1 MKESL
6 AKITAWIKAHPIPA
20 AIIGLVVVVVGYFV
34 VKSSGGNS
42 SGESIDGGTLGA
54 EESSPLI
61 GLGGG
66 DMSLGGTT
74 STGTTPESIPTSTG
88 GVAAYNDI
96 STPSA
101 AESIATY
108 GTPSDYVN
116 ESAIFSGPTPAADV
130 FNNVSKMTLAD
141 SGFTKSVSSA
151 PTNNKNYGP
160 ALVSTNTGQPAR
172 PVSGGGVAATLA
184 KVITPSKAPTLA
196 SILPAVTKPTP
207 YVAPKPSVNNLLSNA
222 LTKPATPKPAATPA
236 FNIFK
241 NIGTV
246 SGYKWDSKLKKYVRT
261 STAQPMKAY

>member
-1 MKESL
+1 MKESFK
-6 AKITAWIKAHPIPA
+6 KIAAWIKAHPIPA

-54 EESSPLI
+54 EESSPLV

-66 DMSLGGTT
+66 DMSTGSTT

-101 AESIATY
+101 AESI
-108 GTPSDYVN
+108 GTFAAPSDYIN

-141 SGFTKSVSSA
+141 SGFTRSIAQA

-160 ALVSTNTGQPAR
+160 ALVSTNTGQPVK

-207 YVAPKPSVNNLLSNA
+207 YVAPKPSVNVNSVFSGA
-222 LTKPATPKPAATPA
+222 LVGVGAKPVKPA

-241 NIGTV
+241 NIGNV
-246 SGYKWDSKLKKYVRT
+246 SGYKWDSKLKKYVKT
-261 STAQPMKAY
+261 STAQPLKAY

>member
-54 EESSPLI
+54 EEASPLV

-66 DMSLGGTT
+66 DMSTGSSTT

-101 AESIATY
+101 AESI
-108 GTPSDYVN
+108 GTFGGPSSYVN
-116 ESAIFSGPTPAADV
+116 ESVIFSGPTSAAEV
-130 FNNVSKMTLAD
+130 FNNIAKSTLAD
-141 SGFTKSVSSA
+141 SGFTRSVAQA
-151 PTNNKNYGP
+151 PTGNKNYGP
-160 ALVSTNTGQPAR
+160 ALVSTNTGQPVK

-184 KVITPSKAPTLA
+184 KLTVPIKAPTLA
-196 SILPAVTKPTP
+196 SIKPAVTKPTP
-207 YVAPKPSVNNLLSNA
+207 YAAPKPSVNTIFSNA
-222 LTKPATPKPAATPA
+222 LTKPATPRFDVLKYVG
-236 FNIFK
+236 N
-241 NIGTV
+241 V
-246 SGYKWDSKLKKYVRT
+246 SGYKWDSKLRRYVRLT
-261 STAQPMKAY
+261 STAKPLKAY